1 MYVELSKKTHANK
14 YGKYVKNDTI
24 VIDNGVYECKAGY
37 SGQKPQIVFRNVLYR
52 QKKSA
57 SIESFQ
63 GATLKTMFDGDVVVN
78 FEILESM
85 IDEVLAY
92 LKPEKLQNLIITE
105 KIYSPTH
112 AELVKFLFEV
122 YGFETI
128 QIGVDSYYS
137 YLWNMKDEDCM
148 VVDMSHTAVTCLVI
162 YSGRIA
168 DVYKIN
174 FGGCAAEEYLC
185 LLMFNKFLDGKKSYG
200 GLVKYLK
207 CSRDYCR
214 EATDVLGEMKRRE
227 YSRSYFLDEEAE
239 TGYQRCTSAKQK
251 RCPTPIS
258 TGTVPEINKNLLN
271 AADSDLNNEE
281 IKEKKRQRIMYHSA
295 LHRVK
300 SRAEKC
306 LEKMRKCMSL
316 VEEKIARISDPD
328 GFVNAKKA
336 EFQKLKRELEL
347 RGKIRRD
354 VKNRKTYEF
363 QVRFKEGELTDD
375 EKQLIAKIK
384 DAEDMNQEAMII
396 DSLRMLVSQIKE
408 LDPYFEP
415 FAADVVDIL
424 NGYSIGRTCVNI
436 DLMRIPE
443 IIFSPSLVGLDQMGL
458 TEIMENVSR
467 KYGTRKV
474 LLTGGF
480 SQIEGIGD
488 RMQIEMSSMS
498 VTGDVQVIMAAD
510 PINDAFKG
518 ATMCNMFP
526 VYTIDQY
533 RCMGAEEMIRSMN
546 SSAD

>member
-1 MYVELSKKTHANK
+1 MYVELSKKAHANK

-37 SGQKPQIVFRNVLYR
+37 SGQSPQMVFMNVLYR
-52 QKKSA
+52 QKTSA

-63 GATLKTMFDGDVVVN
+63 GAVLKTMFDGDVLIN
-78 FEILESM
+78 FEVLESM

-92 LKPEKLQNLIITE
+92 LKPERLQNLIFTE

-112 AELVKFLFEV
+112 TELVKFLFEV
-122 YGFETI
+122 YGFEKI

-137 YLWNMKDEDCM
+137 YLWNMRGEDCM

-162 YSGRIA
+162 YGGRIA

-185 LLMFNKFLDGKKSYG
+185 MLMFNKFFDNKKSYG
-200 GLVKYLK
+200 ELVKYLR

-214 EATDVLGEMKRRE
+214 EAVDVLDEMKEGE
-227 YSRSYFLDEEAE
+227 YSRSYFLDEEVE
-239 TGYQRCTSAKQK
+239 IGHQRCMDAKQK
-251 RCPTPIS
+251 RCSMPSNPGS
-258 TGTVPEINKNLLN
+258 VPEINTNLLN
-271 AADSDLNNEE
+271 TIDSELNDEE
-281 IKEKKRQRIMYHSA
+281 IREKKRQRILYHSA

-306 LEKMRKCMSL
+306 LEKLKMCMSL
-316 VEEKIARISDPD
+316 TEEKIERMSDPA
-328 GFVNAKKA
+328 GFINAKKA
-336 EFQKLKRELEL
+336 EFQRLKRELEL
-347 RGKIRRD
+347 RGKTRRD

-363 QVRFKEGELTDD
+363 QVRFKEGLLTDD
-375 EKQLIAKIK
+375 EKLLIAKIK
-384 DAEDMNQEAMII
+384 DAEDMDQEVRLI
-396 DSLRMLVSQIKE
+396 DSLRMLASQIKE

-415 FAADVVDIL
+415 FTADVVDIL
-424 NGYSIGRTCVNI
+424 NGYSIGRMCVNI

-443 IIFSPSLVGLDQMGL
+443 IFFLPSIIGLDQMGL

-467 KYGTRKV
+467 KYNTRKV

-488 RMQIEMSSMS
+488 RIQIEMSSVS
-498 VTGDVQVIMAAD
+498 VVGDVQVIMAAD
-510 PINDAFKG
+510 PVNDAFKG

-533 RCMGAEEMIRSMN
+533 HNMGAEEMIRSMN
-546 SSAD
+546 SSTD